1 MERNPYWDNWCV
13 VTPTIQSELFLY
25 VKVSTLREA
34 SLEATYSPKV
44 VGLGCNNLNFLC
56 PFRIRKKVK
65 KELCLYNAAGSLE
78 PWRHLKMKQ
87 NVIWLSLNPP
97 FKPSLSLSVCSYFGL
112 FTRVPRETECV
123 AAHFFDDVV
132 NIVARFAVD
141 IKCPLIWVGLL
152 VVPVLPVCEFR
163 CRIFLVAE
171 HQVDDWLN
179 VTKGSLFF
187 KIGFHLD
194 SLLAR
199 GSQKAW
205 YKTHLDC
212 LQFTCLWFGFK
223 S

>member
-1 MERNPYWDNWCV
+1 MLIQCWW
-13 VTPTIQSELFLY
+13 VTGTM
-25 VKVSTLREA
+25 KTLKNET
-34 SLEATYSPKV
+34 E
-44 VGLGCNNLNFLC
+44 CNMTEFK
-56 PFRIRKKVK
+56 P
-65 KELCLYNAAGSLE
+65 S
-78 PWRHLKMKQ
+78 
-87 NVIWLSLNPP
+87 PP
-97 FKPSLSLSVCSYFGL
+97 FKPFLPLSVCSYFGL

-132 NIVARFAVD
+132 NIVARLAVD

-152 VVPVLPVCEFR
+152 VVPVLPMCEFR
-163 CRIFLVAE
+163 CRVFLVAE

-187 KIGFHLD
+187 KIWFHLD